1 MDMDQEYE
9 KISIFFSSFLICLSR
24 IAPNTLKGWIPVTKV
39 IFGRIPIYLG
49 GLALIQL
56 ITSGGKIL

>member
-1 MDMDQEYE
+1 M
-9 KISIFFSSFLICLSR
+9 CLLR
-24 IAPNTLKGWIPVTKV
+24 IAPNNLKGWIPVTKV